1 MNITFAFLKRYYLIS
16 LVLSL
21 IFGIYCHSTVS
32 NLSLINYLWGVTKL
46 TIWSTWFIPFFYFP
60 LAFCFYVKDG
70 LSQGKTLKDILS
82 GMNNN
87 GNDYLPHVNHQN
99 THSGSQHTFGSIH
112 SSGYSNSYQPSS
124 SFSDPSGWTRDPTY
138 SQIPGHS
145 LYRRND

>member
-1 MNITFAFLKRYYLIS
+1 MFHPNGWAVYFFA
-16 LVLSL
+16 LSIL
-21 IFGIYCHSTVS
+21 GFIL
-32 NLSLINYLWGVTKL
+32 LS
-46 TIWSTWFIPFFYFP
+46 
-60 LAFCFYVKDG
+60 AFSQIRAG

-124 SFSDPSGWTRDPTY
+124 SFSDPSGWTRDPSY

>member
-1 MNITFAFLKRYYLIS
+1 MFIPFAFLKRYYLIS
-16 LVLSL
+16 LFISAIWNLFPISEIAFFYYFLNIIILV
-21 IFGIYCHSTVS
+21 IYST
-32 NLSLINYLWGVTKL
+32 I
-46 TIWSTWFIPFFYFP
+46 FIPVVYFP
-60 LAFCFYVKDG
+60 LAFCLYVKDG

-99 THSGSQHTFGSIH
+99 PHSGSQHTFGSIH

-124 SFSDPSGWTRDPTY
+124 SFSDPSGWTRDPSY